1 MKIYSTSQEIQNWLK
16 SQNSKTIGFVPTM
29 GALHKGHLSLIKAS
43 KKKCNRTI
51 TSIFVNPTQFGPNED
66 YANYPRTIEQDCEL
80 LKQNGVDAVFIPN
93 IEEIYPNNQKASI
106 PPLPSFIKLL
116 EGASRPT
123 HFLGVAQIVKRF
135 FEIIKPTHTFF
146 GQKDYQQI
154 LLIKWL
160 IDTFKLNINLSICPI
175 IREKDGLALSS
186 RNQYLNS
193 KERKKSLILSQTL
206 NKVQSLI
213 KQGEKDIK
221 KLEKFMHAKIEKSD
235 MSLRIALPTDK
246 QDFEDDVKIN
256 IDYAVIRDCNDLSKQ
271 KKINHNSIALLAVRI
286 GKTRLIDNNFLQL
299 R

>member
-1 MKIYSTSQEIQNWLK
+1 
-16 SQNSKTIGFVPTM
+16 M
-29 GALHKGHLSLIKAS
+29 GL
-43 KKKCNRTI
+43 N
-51 TSIFVNPTQFGPNED
+51 
-66 YANYPRTIEQDCEL
+66 
-80 LKQNGVDAVFIPN
+80 
-93 IEEIYPNNQKASI
+93 
-106 PPLPSFIKLL
+106 
-116 EGASRPT
+116 
-123 HFLGVAQIVKRF
+123 
-135 FEIIKPTHTFF
+135 
-146 GQKDYQQI
+146 
-154 LLIKWL
+154 
-160 IDTFKLNINLSICPI
+160 TFKLNINLSICPI